1 MRIATGKTVCI
12 YYKFKSKYHFT
23 KNKTMFYRAL
33 SSLELKLA
41 VPNIGYKHTFLNIRL
56 YKLIFPHNSN
66 ERLHVT
72 HAHEL
77 WNCAEIFAEILLP
90 KFFSNPLLLTN

>member
-1 MRIATGKTVCI
+1 
-12 YYKFKSKYHFT
+12 
-23 KNKTMFYRAL
+23 MFYRAL

-90 KFFSNPLLLTN
+90 KFFSNPLLLTNWLSCICYSYHRILTDIAKNNAGH